1 MGLIRLHI
9 TVKGTVQGVGFR
21 YYAQMKAVQHKIT
34 GWVKNTDEGTVEMVA
49 VGEKEDMELFLEDLR
64 RGNPFS
70 KVTEL
75 ITKEL
80 EETEPYQSFIIKY

>member
-1 MGLIRLHI
+1 MGLVRLHI

-34 GWVKNTDEGTVEMVA
+34 GWVKNTDEGNVEMVA
-49 VGEKEDMELFLEDLR
+49 VGEKENMDLFLEDLR

-70 KVTEL
+70 KVTEI
-75 ITKEL
+75 ITREL
-80 EETEPYQSFIIKY
+80 EETEPYKSFIIKY

>member
-1 MGLIRLHI
+1 MIRLHI

>member
-34 GWVKNTDEGTVEMVA
+34 GWVKNTDEGNVEMVA
-49 VGEKEDMELFLEDLR
+49 VGEKENMDLFLEDLR

-70 KVTEL
+70 KVTEI
-75 ITKEL
+75 ITREL
-80 EETEPYQSFIIKY
+80 EETEPYKSFIIKY